1 LSPKRRRLLLALG
14 VALALPFAALCVGSF
29 ARPGVA
35 GPVTNPADFR
45 AFACGARVLARG
57 GDPYRTEPLR
67 QCEQAAARSF
77 GLTMFD
83 GLVLPA
89 PLPPYALTLFA
100 PLGLLP
106 FPAAS
111 LLWFVVSI
119 GAVSGAS
126 LALVR
131 LGGLPLPIAVLAMLG
146 AAYVSLP
153 LGQLVPLVVALLCAA
168 ALAARAARFPLAA
181 VICALTTIEPH
192 LGLPACLA
200 LFVCAPRSR
209 RALLACAA
217 VAVALSLWFAGPAMC
232 LEYVRDVL
240 PAHAR
245 SQVGQ
250 FGVQYSLTALLFA
263 LGASGPT
270 ALYAGAISYV
280 AMVVAGIA
288 LARALATRCG
298 DAAFL
303 VLLPPAVALALG
315 TYVHLAQMAAALPA
329 LALLIRYAP
338 APGPRRA
345 AYAALF
351 ALAIPWGAVA
361 DDGAFDALLW
371 PHAVAPRRVALPVAD
386 GAALA
391 DRTESDFMAGG
402 GYGSNGATVLENI
415 VIKLPTWAGLFALA
429 GISATVLVPGRSVR
443 MKRVSRGT
451 A

>member
-1 LSPKRRRLLLALG
+1 MLWLVLAC
-14 VALALPFAALCVGSF
+14 ALALPFAAVSVGSF
-29 ARPGVA
+29 VRPGVA

-67 QCEQAAARSF
+67 TCEQAAARTF
-77 GLTMFD
+77 GLMMFD

-89 PLPPYALTLFA
+89 PLPPYVLTLFA

-119 GAVSGAS
+119 AAVACAS
-126 LALVR
+126 VALVR
-131 LGGLPLPIAVLAMLG
+131 LGGLALPVAVLAVLG
-146 AAYVSLP
+146 GVAYVSLP
-153 LGQLVPLVVALLCAA
+153 LGQVVPIVVALLCAA
-168 ALAARAARFPLAA
+168 ALAARAGRFGLAGA
-181 VICALTTIEPH
+181 SCALTTIEPH

-209 RALLACAA
+209 PVLLACAGVAA
-217 VAVALSLWFAGPAMC
+217 VLSLWFAGPAVC

-263 LGASGPT
+263 LGASGPA
-270 ALYAGAISYV
+270 ALWAGAFSYL

-288 LARALATRCG
+288 VARALAARYA
-298 DAAFL
+298 DSAFL
-303 VLLPPAVALALG
+303 VLLPPAFALALG
-315 TYVHLAQMAAALPA
+315 TFVHLAQMGVALPA
-329 LALLIRYAP
+329 LALLIRHAP

-351 ALAIPWGAVA
+351 ALAVPWGAVA
-361 DDGAFDALLW
+361 DNGAFDTLLW
-371 PHAVAPRRVALPVAD
+371 PHAVAPRHVALPAAD

-391 DRTESDFMAGG
+391 ERTESDFMAGG
-402 GYGSNGATVLENI
+402 GYGSNGASVLENI
-415 VIKLPTWAGLFALA
+415 AVKIPTWAGLFLLVGASASLLPRAA
-429 GISATVLVPGRSVR
+429 GGGLNRA
-443 MKRVSRGT
+443 SRR
-451 A
+451 AA